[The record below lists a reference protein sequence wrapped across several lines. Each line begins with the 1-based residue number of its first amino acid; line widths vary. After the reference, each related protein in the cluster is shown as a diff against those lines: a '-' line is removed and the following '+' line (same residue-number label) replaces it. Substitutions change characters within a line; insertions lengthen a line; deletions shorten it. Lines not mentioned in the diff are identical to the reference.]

1 MTGSLSITRLESGQK
16 QFLFPVD
23 KGSRRRKFNSG
34 NTFCKDRTIG
44 FHYRILN
51 ALPAVS
57 PPSRCSIN
65 DGDYYYTINMD
76 VWAKSE

>member
-34 NTFCKDRTIG
+34 QHF
-44 FHYRILN
+44 L
-51 ALPAVS
+51 
-57 PPSRCSIN
+57 
-65 DGDYYYTINMD
+65 
-76 VWAKSE
+76 